1 VTAQIDESRL
11 DDPAILAGTDPAAML
26 RLTAGAGPQL
36 REAVALTAEAGLHE
50 LAEEG
55 RPRALVVAGVG
66 TAARIGDVLAA
77 VAGPRSPVPVM
88 SHRSPGIPGWVGA
101 ADVVLAVSASGR
113 SPEALAAAEAA
124 MHRGARLVAIG
135 PPDTE
140 LQSMAERARALFV
153 PVPRRRPAR
162 INFWALTVPA
172 LLAARALGMAQVT
185 ETDFAETATRLDND
199 ADRCRPTAELFV
211 NEGKSLA
218 LELAGTIPV
227 IWGTSGVAT
236 VAASRFADQ
245 LAANARYP
253 AVAGNLIEAGRG
265 RVGLLDGVF
274 GRLATAQDDFFAD
287 RLEAEVPTKLRLVLF
302 RDDDESEVDAA
313 RADAVADLARERNV
327 GVSILT
333 AAGGSQLERLAS
345 LVAVPDFAS
354 VYLALLHGLDPI
366 AVAAVSE
373 LKERTNA

>member
-1 VTAQIDESRL
+1 MTAQIDESRL
-11 DDPAILAGTDPAAML
+11 DDAEILAGADPAAML
-26 RLTAGAGPQL
+26 RATAGAGPQL
-36 REAVALTAEAGLHE
+36 REAVALAAEAGLHV
-50 LAEEG
+50 LGEEI

-66 TAARIGDVLAA
+66 TAARTGDVLSA
-77 VAGPRSPVPVM
+77 VAGPRCPVPIV
-88 SHRSPGIPGWVGA
+88 SYRSRGIPGWVGA
-101 ADVVLAVSASGR
+101 ADVVIAVSASGR

-135 PPDTE
+135 APDTE

-162 INFWALTVPA
+162 VNFWALTVPV

-185 ETDFAETATRLDND
+185 EADFAETATRLDAD
-199 ADRCRPTAELFV
+199 AERCRPTAEVFV

-218 LELAGTIPV
+218 VELAGAIPV
-227 IWGTSGVAT
+227 VWGTSPLAT
-236 VAASRFADQ
+236 VAANRFADQ

-265 RVGLLDGVF
+265 RVGLMDGVF
-274 GRLATAQDDFFAD
+274 GSLADDPDDFFAD
-287 RLEAEVPTKLRLVLF
+287 RVDSVGATKLRLVLL
-302 RDDDESEVDAA
+302 RDDGESEVDAA
-313 RADAVADLARERNV
+313 RADAVADLARERGI
-327 GVSILT
+327 GVSVLS
-333 AAGGSQLERLAS
+333 AEGGCELERLAS
-345 LVAVPDFAS
+345 LIAVPDFAS

-366 AVAAVSE
+366 AVRAVSE